1 MSFSTEEMAAA
12 ATTFFPL
19 PPASPSPPPPN
30 FSNSRPLPPP
40 SDLFNIPNVPRIGE
54 FLNNNHFNFDLSNG
68 YVPPAPNPPLLRGF
82 ARMFFPNGL
91 STAKT
96 SSNVGTYM
104 TQTMSGD
111 CLIGELKRE
120 NQRKRLSLMKLFLA
134 CQKYQQFL
142 IIKILR

>member
-1 MSFSTEEMAAA
+1 MSFSAEEMAAA
-12 ATTFFPL
+12 ATIFFPL
-19 PPASPSPPPPN
+19 PPASSSPPPPN
-30 FSNSRPLPPP
+30 FPNPRPLPLP

-54 FLNNNHFNFDLSNG
+54 FLNDNHFNFDLSNG
-68 YVPPAPNPPLLRGF
+68 YVPPARNPPLLRGF
-82 ARMFFPNGL
+82 ARIFFPNGR

-96 SSNVGTYM
+96 SSNVLTYV

-111 CLIGELKRE
+111 RLIGELKRE
-120 NQRKRLSLMKLFLA
+120 NQRKRLYLMKLFLA

>member
-12 ATTFFPL
+12 ATIFFPL
-19 PPASPSPPPPN
+19 PPASSSPPPPN
-30 FSNSRPLPPP
+30 FPNPRPLPLP

-82 ARMFFPNGL
+82 ARIFFPNGR

-111 CLIGELKRE
+111 RLIGELKRE

-134 CQKYQQFL
+134 C
-142 IIKILR
+142 IKI